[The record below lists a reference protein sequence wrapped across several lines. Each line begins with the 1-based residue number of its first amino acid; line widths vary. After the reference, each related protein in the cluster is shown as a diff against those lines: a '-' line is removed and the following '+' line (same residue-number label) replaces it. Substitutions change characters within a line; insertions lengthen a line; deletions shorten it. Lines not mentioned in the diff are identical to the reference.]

1 MNLDQ
6 QRECDDMRRWEAL
19 KRTCCY
25 SPEIVEVEYC
35 SETGREC
42 HPWECSFKDK
52 DNGDCVFLVLR
63 DKCNNCGTEA

>member
-19 KRTCCY
+19 KRTCCC
-25 SPEIVEVEYC
+25 SPEVEEVEYC
-35 SETGREC
+35 SETNQKC
-42 HPWECSFKDK
+42 TPH
-52 DNGDCVFLVLR
+52 DCPLGKEQDCEFLVLK